1 LPARRVLIVDCGSRV
16 DSIERMVADFGVEPH
31 KIGLDEAANTNPDEW
46 SGLVISGSPTL
57 LTVNSYRKHLE
68 SLHFARTTKRPLLG
82 ICFGHQIIGLLHGA
96 TVFRGVE
103 CRANQTVE
111 VIHRDTLFEGLQETL
126 SLVEDHCEG
135 ITLPAQFLHL
145 AKSESYAVEAM
156 KHRDK
161 DLYGVQFHPEASGE
175 AGQRIMRNFLR
186 LCK

>member
-1 LPARRVLIVDCGSRV
+1 MADRRILIVDCGSRV
-16 DSIERMVADFGVEPH
+16 DSIERMVADFGIEPH
-31 KIGLDEAANTNPDEW
+31 RIGLSDAAKTNADEW

-57 LTVNSYRKHLE
+57 LTTDPYRRHLE
-68 SLHFARTTKRPLLG
+68 SLHFARTTKRPVLG

-96 TVFRGVE
+96 SVFRGRE

-111 VIHRDTLFEGLQETL
+111 VIHKDTLFEGLQETL
-126 SLVEDHCEG
+126 SLNEDHCEG

-161 DLYGVQFHPEASGE
+161 DLYGVQFHPEASGQ

-186 LCK
+186 LCT

>member
-1 LPARRVLIVDCGSRV
+1 MTERGILIVDCGSRIG
-16 DSIERMVADFGVEPH
+16 SIERIVTDFGCEPH
-31 KIGLDEAANTNPDEW
+31 KIALGETAKVNADDW
-46 SGLVISGSPTL
+46 SGVIISGSPIL
-57 LTVNSYRKHLE
+57 LTEQPYQKYLE
-68 SLHFARTTKRPLLG
+68 SLRFARTTKRPILG

-103 CRANQTVE
+103 CRANHTVE
-111 VIHRDTLFEGLQETL
+111 VIQRDTLFDGLESNL
-126 SLVEDHCEG
+126 CLREDHCEG